1 MNTAKDNQQWTEPEE
16 ESIDWI
22 GIFQTLWKGKI
33 TILIG
38 MAAGVAI
45 GLLVALTST
54 NEYTARTVLVPQ
66 VKSSAKAG
74 LSSLASLAGVDLGMA
89 EGAELSPLIYPQIV
103 RSVPFNLELM
113 NTPVHF
119 SKVDTAVSVFEY
131 YTNIKKPS
139 VVGQVAKYTIGL
151 PMLLKSWILPKKEA
165 FQLPGGLKKA
175 PLAMTE
181 EQLDIK
187 KMFDQTLSLV
197 VEKKE
202 GYLTLT
208 CTMEEPLVAAEL
220 TEKAQEML
228 QKFITDFKIEKS
240 KAELDFI
247 QERYNVAKAEAEG
260 YQYGMASNLDKYKDL
275 TSNVPQVSNTRMQT
289 KYNIA
294 NTVYV
299 ELAKQLEQAKIQVK
313 KDTPVFTVVEPVS
326 VPLEKSS
333 KSKMVTLITFI
344 MLGTLAGAGLVF
356 ARKWWAAHKT
366 VLKSI
371 RD

>member
-1 MNTAKDNQQWTEPEE
+1 MNTAKDNQQWMEPEE

-22 GIFQTLWKGKI
+22 GIFQTLWKGKK

-45 GLLVALTST
+45 GLLVALNTT
-54 NEYTARTVLVPQ
+54 NQYTAQTVMVPQ

-89 EGAELSPLIYPQIV
+89 ESAELSPLIYPQIV

-119 SKVDTAVSVFEY
+119 SEVDTAVSVYEY

-151 PMLLKSWILPKKEA
+151 PMLLKEWIMPKDSL
-165 FQLPGGLKKA
+165 QLPSGLKKA

-181 EQLDIK
+181 EQLEIK
-187 KMFDQTLSLV
+187 KMFDEKISLA

-208 CTMEEPLVAAEL
+208 CSMEEPLVAAEL
-220 TEKAQEML
+220 TEKAQQML

-247 QERYNVAKAEAEG
+247 QDRYNVAKAEAEG

-289 KYNIA
+289 KYSIA
-294 NTVYV
+294 NSVYM

-313 KDTPVFTVVEPVS
+313 KDTPVFTIVEPVS

-333 KSKMVTLITFI
+333 RSKMVTLIMFI
-344 MLGTLAGAGLVF
+344 VLGTMAGAGLVY
-356 ARKWWAAHKT
+356 AKKWWKEKKS
-366 VLKSI
+366 VLKTI
-371 RD
+371 QN

>member
-1 MNTAKDNQQWTEPEE
+1 MNTAKDNQAPMAPEE
-16 ESIDWI
+16 DSIDWI
-22 GIFQTLWKGKI
+22 GLLQTLWKGKI

-89 EGAELSPLIYPQIV
+89 ESAELSPLIYPQIV

-113 NTPVHF
+113 HTPVHF

-131 YTNIKKPS
+131 YTNIKKTS
-139 VVGQVAKYTIGL
+139 AVGQIAKYTIGL
-151 PMLLKSWILPKKEA
+151 PMLLKTWILPKKEA
-165 FQLPGGLKKA
+165 LQLPSGLKNA
-175 PLAMTE
+175 PLSMTE
-181 EQLDIK
+181 EQLEIK
-187 KMFDQTLSLV
+187 KMFDEKISLA

-220 TEKAQEML
+220 TEKAQQML

-289 KYNIA
+289 KYSIA

-326 VPLEKSS
+326 VPLEKSGRS
-333 KSKMVTLITFI
+333 KLVTLMMFI
-344 MLGTLAGAGLVF
+344 VLGTMAGAGLVYTK
-356 ARKWWAAHKT
+356 KWWTAHKA

-371 RD
+371 KN